1 MSAIARGV
9 PMAERARRSS
19 NGSYLTSPGVAYA
32 LTTVRER
39 MEMIAQADW
48 AADLEWGEVVRI
60 AQFFDA
66 CTVKAGTVVFREG
79 DREAYMC
86 LLISGKAEVR
96 KRSPDAVTDKV
107 ISVIHRGKTFGEMS
121 MIDGEP
127 RSATVLATEDSTVLV
142 LTKHNFARLTEECPR
157 LVLRMV
163 LRMYRQA
170 SQHLR
175 AMNLALVEHL
185 DP

>member
-1 MSAIARGV
+1 
-9 PMAERARRSS
+9 MAERARRTVD
-19 NGSYLTSPGVAYA
+19 GSYLTSPGVAYA

-39 MEMIAQADW
+39 MDMIARADW

-86 LLISGKAEVR
+86 LLISGQVEVR
-96 KRSPDAVTDKV
+96 KRTNAQTERV
-107 ISVIHRGKTFGEMS
+107 ISTIERGKTFGEMS
-121 MIDGEP
+121 LIDGQP
-127 RSATVLATEDSTVLV
+127 RSATVLASEDSTVLV

-163 LRMYRQA
+163 LRMHRQL

-175 AMNLALVEHL
+175 NANVTLVEHL
-185 DP
+185 DS

>member
-1 MSAIARGV
+1 
-9 PMAERARRSS
+9 MAERARRSS

-39 MEMIAQADW
+39 MDMIARAEW

-86 LLISGKAEVR
+86 LLISGRVEVR
-96 KRSPDAVTDKV
+96 KRTNARTEKV
-107 ISVIHRGKTFGEMS
+107 ISVIDRGKTFGEMS
-121 MIDGEP
+121 LIDGEP
-127 RSATVLATEDSTVLV
+127 RSATVLAIEDSTVLV

-163 LRMYRQA
+163 LRMYRQL
-170 SQHLR
+170 SQRLR
-175 AMNLALVEHL
+175 TTSHTLVEAL